1 MAGKGGNGDGRVWRG
16 EIAMSE
22 RDGLLYV
29 PGVVLA
35 PKTAEDPADDVVN
48 RLINERQGST
58 GRRAPE
64 DGHGSYRLHLDVHE
78 PLRVIEEARALGV
91 AGAQVDSVLT
101 LHCQCCG
108 PHPAAAWQHGV
119 TANPFMANPFMA
131 NPFMANPFMA
141 NPFMANP
148 FMANPFMANP
158 FMANPFMAN
167 PAWADDVPVSP
178 LFALA
183 NAGGGSSTA
192 LSRTADL
199 PSHSAH
205 AARAPDLPRFD
216 GAPGERAEPSI
227 VVIDTGLAAPGYR
240 PHAVDGVECYAAGSE
255 HEEGPDE
262 DLDRTIDPV
271 AGHGTFI
278 AGIIERIA
286 PGCRLEVHGLL
297 KGNGAAAET
306 DIALTFEALLVR
318 EAGPPKLVNVSFG
331 GYTGTEMGR
340 LREAVRKLQD
350 AGTVIVASAGNDATC
365 WPAYPAAFSG
375 VVSVG
380 AVGPYGPAPF
390 TNYGPWVRACAPG
403 VDIVS
408 AFFTNL
414 KPVLDKADY
423 DTWVRWSGT
432 SFAAPAVVGALAR
445 AMRAG
450 LDGEEAVDRLIDD
463 PGLLRIPGL
472 GTVVNQRPWF
482 LGAGAGH

>member
-1 MAGKGGNGDGRVWRG
+1 MAGNGSSEDRRVWSG
-16 EIAMSE
+16 EIAVSE
-22 RDGLLYV
+22 RDGLLYA

-35 PKTAEDPADDVVN
+35 PKPENPDDDVVN
-48 RLINERQGST
+48 RLIEVRQGPT

-64 DGHGSYRLHLDVHE
+64 DGHGSYRLHLDVRE

-91 AGAQVDSVLT
+91 VGAQVDSVLT

-119 TANPFMANPFMA
+119 AANPFMA

-167 PAWADDVPVSP
+167 PAWADEVPVSP

-183 NAGGGSSTA
+183 KAGGGSSTA
-192 LSRTADL
+192 LARTADL

-205 AARAPDLPRFD
+205 AARAPDLPSS
-216 GAPGERAEPSI
+216 GAPGERGEPSI
-227 VVIDTGLAAPGYR
+227 VVIDTGLAAPGFR
-240 PHAVDGVECYAAGSE
+240 PHALDGVKCYAGQPE
-255 HEEGPDE
+255 HEEMPDA
-262 DLDRTIDPV
+262 DTDGKVDPV

-286 PGCRLEVHGLL
+286 PGCLLEVHGLL
-297 KGNGAAAET
+297 TGQGGATET
-306 DIALTFEALLVR
+306 NIALTFEALLQR
-318 EAGPPKLVNVSFG
+318 EAGPPNLVNVSFG

-350 AGTVIVASAGNDATC
+350 KGTVIVASAGNDATC

-408 AFFTNL
+408 TFFTNL
-414 KPVLDKADY
+414 EPPLDKADY

-472 GTVVNQRPWF
+472 GAVVNQRPWF
-482 LGAGAGH
+482 VGAGVEQ

>member
-1 MAGKGGNGDGRVWRG
+1 MAGNGDNGGRWREG
-16 EIAMSE
+16 IAISE

-35 PKTAEDPADDVVN
+35 PKTAENPDDDVVH
-48 RLINERQGST
+48 RLINDRQGST
-58 GRRAPE
+58 GRRTPE
-64 DGHGSYRLHLDVHE
+64 DGHGSYRLHLDVNE
-78 PLRVIEEARALGV
+78 PLRMIEEARALGV
-91 AGAQVDSVLT
+91 VGAQVDNVVT

-119 TANPFMANPFMA
+119 A
-131 NPFMANPFMA
+131 ANPFMA

-167 PAWADDVPVSP
+167 PAWADDVQVSP
-178 LFALA
+178 QFAIA
-183 NAGGGSSTA
+183 NAGGGYSTA
-192 LSRTADL
+192 RSRVTDL

-205 AARAPDLPRFD
+205 AATAPDLPWFD
-216 GAPGERAEPSI
+216 GAGVQRGEPSI
-227 VVIDTGLAAPGYR
+227 VVIDTGLAAPDFR
-240 PHAVDGVECYAAGSE
+240 PHALDGVEYYAGRAQHQE
-255 HEEGPDE
+255 MPDAN
-262 DLDRTIDPV
+262 LDGKVDPV

-286 PGCRLEVHGLL
+286 PGCLLEVHGLL
-297 KGNGAAAET
+297 TGHGAAKET
-306 DIALTFEALLVR
+306 DVALTFEALLAR

-331 GYTGTEMGR
+331 GYAGTEMGR
-340 LREAVRKLQD
+340 LREAVRALQA

-365 WPAYPAAFSG
+365 WPTYPAAFSG

-408 AFFTNL
+408 TFFTNL
-414 KPVLDKADY
+414 EPPLDMADY

-463 PGLLRIPGL
+463 PGLLRIPDL

-482 LGAGAGH
+482 LGAGA